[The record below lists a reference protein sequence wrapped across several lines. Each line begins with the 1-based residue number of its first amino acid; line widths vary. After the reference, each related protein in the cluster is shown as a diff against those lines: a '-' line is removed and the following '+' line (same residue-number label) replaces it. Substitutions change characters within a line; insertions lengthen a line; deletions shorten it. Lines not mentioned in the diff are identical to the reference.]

1 MTAPVGLFS
10 CAASHTNSVAF
21 RLPRPSANGPFHPHC
36 QPPGYPS
43 PPESGASKMCQCWV
57 SKKFCSQRRRGGL
70 IQNVAWDF
78 VVISSARSHL
88 VVSLITRLNS
98 HCNGDVERRLQASTT
113 GNRTGDGERLAGCV
127 LLQGLY
133 QWKAAVNRDRV
144 WNVWL
149 QESET
154 TMCQHAVNLKT
165 ELVTYSVKRWLKT
178 MCDLG
183 RISCSTQNSD
193 LSWKYSFGS
202 RLLTEIFT
210 C

>member
-1 MTAPVGLFS
+1 MLSLQEILF
-10 CAASHTNSVAF
+10 
-21 RLPRPSANGPFHPHC
+21 
-36 QPPGYPS
+36 
-43 PPESGASKMCQCWV
+43 PEERG
-57 SKKFCSQRRRGGL
+57 GGL
-70 IQNVAWDF
+70 IQNVARDF

-165 ELVTYSVKRWLKT
+165 KLVRYSVRRRLRT
-178 MCDLG
+178 MWDLG